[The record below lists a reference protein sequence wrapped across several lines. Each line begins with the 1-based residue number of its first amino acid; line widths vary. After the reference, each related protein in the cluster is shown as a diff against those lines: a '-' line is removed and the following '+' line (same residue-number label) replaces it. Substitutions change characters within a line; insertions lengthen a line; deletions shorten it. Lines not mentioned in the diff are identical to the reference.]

1 MYDLATL
8 DCLDF
13 SLPKFQRNKLHE
25 QYAKG
30 DSIYA
35 MYAGYSEPRTGVYFN
50 KRLLNDAGIDPE
62 TIYDMQADGTW
73 TWDAF
78 EEMMAAVQRDIDNDG
93 VIDIYGLTLNE
104 GNMTTIAVFSNNGS
118 YIGKNDDGYFYNLES
133 PETLEALEWTVDMFT
148 KYDLPDPEGAEWDY
162 YKEAFI
168 NGQAAFMVEDEY
180 AGTPGNFLQD
190 MEDEVEGLKT
200 RIANAEAD
208 IADIE
213 KKQAEL
219 RHAIQEAG
227 LLIEKYSKQQD
238 NVKNNRE
245 YESLGKEIEYQSLEQ
260 QVCEKRI
267 GECERALAEKRALI
281 DDTKAR
287 LAIFEANL
295 EEKKKELEV
304 IIEETAAAEEKF
316 QAEKAEL
323 EKKIDERMLVAYNR
337 VRGAAKNHL
346 AVVTIEREACGGCFN
361 QIPPQRKLD
370 IIQGKKIIVCEYCG
384 RILVNPEYKND
395 YKTEE
400 A

>member
-1 MYDLATL
+1 MATKKVKQTIVTPI
-8 DCLDF
+8 DEKETF
-13 SLPKFQRNKLHE
+13 VSV
-25 QYAKG
+25 AK
-30 DSIYA
+30 S
-35 MYAGYSEPRTGVYFN
+35 V
-50 KRLLNDAGIDPE
+50 NDADGITMDE
-62 TIYDMQADGTW
+62 KLRTLYQIQLKDTAIDKIHL
-73 TWDAF
+73 
-78 EEMMAAVQRDIDNDG
+78 QRG
-93 VIDIYGLTLNE
+93 ELP
-104 GNMTTIAVFSNNGS
+104 
-118 YIGKNDDGYFYNLES
+118 LE
-133 PETLEALEWTVDMFT
+133 V
-148 KYDLPDPEGAEWDY
+148 
-162 YKEAFI
+162 
-168 NGQAAFMVEDEY
+168 
-180 AGTPGNFLQD
+180 QD

>member
-1 MYDLATL
+1 MATKKVKQTIVTPI
-8 DCLDF
+8 DEKETF
-13 SLPKFQRNKLHE
+13 VSV
-25 QYAKG
+25 AK
-30 DSIYA
+30 S
-35 MYAGYSEPRTGVYFN
+35 V
-50 KRLLNDAGIDPE
+50 NDADGITMDE
-62 TIYDMQADGTW
+62 KLRTLYQIQLKDTAIDKIHL
-73 TWDAF
+73 
-78 EEMMAAVQRDIDNDG
+78 QRG
-93 VIDIYGLTLNE
+93 ELP
-104 GNMTTIAVFSNNGS
+104 
-118 YIGKNDDGYFYNLES
+118 LE
-133 PETLEALEWTVDMFT
+133 V
-148 KYDLPDPEGAEWDY
+148 
-162 YKEAFI
+162 
-168 NGQAAFMVEDEY
+168 
-180 AGTPGNFLQD
+180 QD

-213 KKQAEL
+213 KKQADY

-267 GECERALAEKRALI
+267 GECERTLAEKRALI

-384 RILVNPEYKND
+384 RILVNPEYKKD
-395 YKTEE
+395 YKSEE

>member
-1 MYDLATL
+1 MRFFVQKKTLIQYITFDTGMATKKVKQTIVTPI
-8 DCLDF
+8 DEKETF
-13 SLPKFQRNKLHE
+13 VSV
-25 QYAKG
+25 AK
-30 DSIYA
+30 S
-35 MYAGYSEPRTGVYFN
+35 V
-50 KRLLNDAGIDPE
+50 NDADGITMDE
-62 TIYDMQADGTW
+62 KLRTLYQIQLKDTAIDKIHL
-73 TWDAF
+73 
-78 EEMMAAVQRDIDNDG
+78 QRG
-93 VIDIYGLTLNE
+93 ELP
-104 GNMTTIAVFSNNGS
+104 
-118 YIGKNDDGYFYNLES
+118 LE
-133 PETLEALEWTVDMFT
+133 V
-148 KYDLPDPEGAEWDY
+148 
-162 YKEAFI
+162 
-168 NGQAAFMVEDEY
+168 
-180 AGTPGNFLQD
+180 QD

-219 RHAIQEAG
+219 RHSIQEAG

-337 VRGAAKNHL
+337 VRGAVKNHL